1 MKKIIGY
8 LLRFGLSLGVL
19 VALFWWASRD
29 PQFAKNLHSLRQVGL
44 EKWPLLLGGWA
55 FILSGVL
62 ITIVRWYLLVR
73 TLDLPFRF
81 RDALRLGFLGYLLN
95 FVSLGSVGGD
105 LFKAIFIAREN
116 RDRRPEAVATVVV
129 DRMIGLYGLFLVA
142 ATAIL
147 ITGQAGVVEPIEL
160 RIIVRATLACTVV
173 GGLGIIILLVPGF
186 TSGAVSEML
195 ADIPRIGPVL
205 ERLIGAIRMYRR
217 NVPILVLSVVM
228 SMGVHTCATLGCYLM
243 ATALPGTVPTL
254 QQHFLIIPL
263 VMVAGAV
270 PLMPAGLG
278 AVEAAFEFLY
288 LKLGVGVGAGQ
299 GLLVGVAYRVV
310 TILNA
315 GVGLIVFL
323 SSRKEMTKMMH
334 EIEEDDMHPQ
344 GPSTD
349 QKKSDESSNGSPGES
364 SDESSSTLP

>member
-8 LLRFGLSLGVL
+8 LLRFGLSLGIL
-19 VALFWWASRD
+19 AGLFWYASRD
-29 PQFAKNLHSLRQVGL
+29 PQFVENLHSLRRVSL
-44 EKWPLLLGGWA
+44 ENWPLLFAGWA
-55 FILSGVL
+55 FIFTGVL

-73 TLDLPFRF
+73 TLELPFRF

-116 RDRRPEAVATVVV
+116 RGRRPEAVATVVV

-142 ATAIL
+142 TTAIL
-147 ITGQAGVVEPIEL
+147 LTGQAGVVEPVEL
-160 RIIVRATLACTVV
+160 RIIVRATLICTVV
-173 GGLGIIILLVPGF
+173 GGVGIIILLVPGF
-186 TSGAVSEML
+186 TSGTVSEML
-195 ADIPRIGPVL
+195 ASIPRVGPVL
-205 ERLIGAIRMYRR
+205 ERLIGAIRMFRR

-228 SMGVHTCATLGCYLM
+228 SMGVHTCATIGCYII
-243 ATALPGTVPTL
+243 ATTLPGNVPTL

-278 AVEAAFEFLY
+278 AVEATFEFLY
-288 LKLGVGVGAGQ
+288 LKLGVGVGPGQ

-315 GVGLIVFL
+315 GVGAIIYFT
-323 SSRKEMTKMMH
+323 SHKELAKVMH
-334 EIEEDDMHPQ
+334 EVEVETESDAAPPQ
-344 GPSTD
+344 AVSID
-349 QKKSDESSNGSPGES
+349 RQASDELPTET
-364 SDESSSTLP
+364 SSTSNHPG